1 MYNTDHALSFLNIKS
16 ERFIFLKYPLVIFMH
31 CQQLVSVTLSFYS
44 QLSYF
49 QPRFKLQGG
58 VGWVGSLF
66 RAKLSGKGHFSIWRR
81 VLNSNEKL
89 SLLTKTIAQMTVWVT
104 IRQMRKR
111 RVINRW
117 YSSLQKKNIKL
128 KEPTKNPAKYLY
140 IYFSSKWGEKWEIIN
155 KCFPS
160 GRHSLD
166 LRDPFAVSS
175 TGGSTNPQNQPN
187 PPNPPIHQLHPVH
200 QATLRPGYDNKL
212 SNSWQIERE
221 KIIIFIKNGTLIMR
235 YNNISNYQPGPCCLE
250 LTLNGRRQTFVLK
263 EKESKRLSTRL
274 LLSFKMLL

>member
-1 MYNTDHALSFLNIKS
+1 
-16 ERFIFLKYPLVIFMH
+16 MH

-81 VLNSNEKL
+81 VLNWNEKW
-89 SLLTKTIAQMTVWVT
+89 SLLKKKTIADDCLSNDPPNAKEESYKQ
-104 IRQMRKR
+104 
-111 RVINRW
+111 VIF
-117 YSSLQKKNIKL
+117 KL
-128 KEPTKNPAKYLY
+128 AKEEHKTEGTYKSFNLY
-140 IYFSSKWGEKWEIIN
+140 IYFSSKWGKKWEIGN

-175 TGGSTNPQNQPN
+175 TGGSTNPPIHQSTKSTKSTNPLNQ
-187 PPNPPIHQLHPVH
+187 PNPPIHQIH
-200 QATLRPGYDNKL
+200 QHTSPTN
-212 SNSWQIERE
+212 
-221 KIIIFIKNGTLIMR
+221 
-235 YNNISNYQPGPCCLE
+235 P
-250 LTLNGRRQTFVLK
+250 
-263 EKESKRLSTRL
+263 STPPIA
-274 LLSFKMLL
+274 SSDS